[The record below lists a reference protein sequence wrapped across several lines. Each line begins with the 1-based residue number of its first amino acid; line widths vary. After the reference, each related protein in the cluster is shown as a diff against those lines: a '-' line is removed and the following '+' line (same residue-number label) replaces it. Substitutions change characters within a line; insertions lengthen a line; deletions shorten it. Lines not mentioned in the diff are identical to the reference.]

1 MNWLL
6 MSLLSLGITLIAY
19 TLFYN
24 VFLKYR
30 FALLHPIIGT
40 SAVCFLYMHVF
51 SISTKEFQQY
61 TALLVWLLWPATVA
75 LAVPLY
81 TQLHLLRSLHW
92 RVIVPILIGGTL
104 APVLSWSCVALLDV
118 DGQIKMTMLVKSIT
132 TPLAMQTAELIG
144 GISSL
149 AAVLVILTGI
159 VVAVFGPTIAMLV
172 KIDNQIAEGI
182 AMGTVGHAIATAR
195 AASISEYCLALSS
208 ASLCINGLVT
218 SLMLPI
224 LFK

>member
-6 MSLLSLGITLIAY
+6 SSIVSLSIAVAAY
-19 TLFYN
+19 AVFYK
-24 VFLKYR
+24 VFQRYR

-40 SAVCFLYMHVF
+40 TAVCFGYMSIF
-51 SISTKEFQQY
+51 SISTEVFQQH
-61 TALLVWLLWPATVA
+61 TILLTWLLGPATIA

-81 TQLHLLRSLHW
+81 KQFSLLRQLHW
-92 RVIVPILIGGTL
+92 RVLVPIFAGGVL
-104 APVLSWSCVALLDV
+104 APVMSWICIAWLDV
-118 DGQIKMTMLVKSIT
+118 DSQIKMTMLVKSIT

-159 VVAVFGPTIAMLV
+159 VVAVFGPTLAMLLKV
-172 KIDNQIAEGI
+172 DDHVVQGI

-195 AASISEYCLALSS
+195 AADISEYCLALSS
-208 ASLCINGLVT
+208 VSLCINGLVT
-218 SLMLPI
+218 ALMLPI
-224 LFK
+224 LF